1 MTISTSSNTGQFC
14 PQRSSYTSPSG
25 WGIRFTV
32 CCILHIVFTL
42 CMYIYAKCTKKES
55 IYRQHTDKTCQR
67 NPSVQKATNVSI
79 RFLQTCVCLDTSDVE
94 RHVKELKAQ
103 FFPILPLKVSLVPAG
118 LSQRITMFYHCL
130 RRQNIGKAIWNLWC
144 CVCVLFTKPQIKM
157 EQQGFCNKDEWA
169 NAGSLHRSA
178 NARCFVATLRM
189 AGLPGWV

>member
-1 MTISTSSNTGQFC
+1 MSDDDIYFFKHWPILPSEELLHLTQWVRNTVHSMLYFTY
-14 PQRSSYTSPSG
+14 SVYT
-25 WGIRFTV
+25 V
-32 CCILHIVFTL
+32 YV
-42 CMYIYAKCTKKES
+42 YIYAKCTKKES

-130 RRQNIGKAIWNLWC
+130 RRQNIGKAIWNL
-144 CVCVLFTKPQIKM
+144 
-157 EQQGFCNKDEWA
+157 
-169 NAGSLHRSA
+169 
-178 NARCFVATLRM
+178 
-189 AGLPGWV
+189 